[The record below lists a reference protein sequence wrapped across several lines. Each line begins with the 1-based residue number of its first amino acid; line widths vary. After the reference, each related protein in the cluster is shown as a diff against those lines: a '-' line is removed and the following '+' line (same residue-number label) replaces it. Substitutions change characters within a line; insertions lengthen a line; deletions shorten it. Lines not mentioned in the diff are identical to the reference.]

1 MAAARRVIPTV
12 YKDCVEKHGYVKT
25 GTDEVPLMQDHP
37 EYLTNAW
44 TNPWRLEGD
53 RCGAPNQTCLWWM
66 GQGRWTVAPL
76 PRRALPPG
84 AYDTEQGGTLP
95 TPK

>member
-1 MAAARRVIPTV
+1 MAGATIHNPFTGKIVGGAIPTL

-25 GTDEVPLMQDHP
+25 GTDYVSLTQDHP
-37 EYLTNAW
+37 EYLTDPW

-53 RCGAPNQTCLWWM
+53 RCGAPNQTCFWWM

-76 PRRALPPG
+76 PR
-84 AYDTEQGGTLP
+84 
-95 TPK
+95 